1 MGRVPFSRS
10 FAGFAK
16 RKRKTFPRGKLFA
29 LDRPGLIDGSASE
42 AIVYAGKHYGR
53 KHRILFDTGNLVTLI
68 HEPSGDTL
76 TVHGCDVETETPNYT
91 CRWKVFHDIGY

>member
-1 MGRVPFSRS
+1 MNENDSTE
-10 FAGFAK
+10 K
-16 RKRKTFPRGKLFA
+16 RT
-29 LDRPGLIDGSASE
+29 PGSLHPAGSASE

-76 TVHGCDVETETPNYT
+76 TVHGCDVERETPNDAL
-91 CRWKVFHDIGY
+91 CDGGPQSVESK

>member
-1 MGRVPFSRS
+1 MSRHS
-10 FAGFAK
+10 PKEIERIK
-16 RKRKTFPRGKLFA
+16 RIAASADFGKPIAQGSLA
-29 LDRPGLIDGSASE
+29 APAGSASE

-76 TVHGCDVETETPNYT
+76 TVHGCDVERETPNVLPEPS
-91 CRWKVFHDIGY
+91 RQ